1 MKIILLT
8 LLATSLIQLG
18 YFLWKVVADDL
29 PRLGEA
35 KLFVALKAYF
45 SNWKWTL
52 GMALR
57 VTGLILFIKATSIG
71 DISLVQ
77 PLMSFGDIFFV
88 ILAFVF
94 LHERLVKLEWI
105 GLCITFIGTIG
116 ISFEAKI
123 LDPVA
128 IDWFRVAVFF
138 SVAIIV
144 LMSFILLAKRNQKS
158 EVFWGLAVGMSYG
171 VGSVLIKLMT
181 SSLVLSG
188 QAVNFVNCI
197 FNPLFPCI
205 IVANIFG
212 LVFLQ
217 MGFQNGRAAVIFPV
231 HLSVVIGVAVLA
243 GVLLFSETVSLYRL
257 ACILGIVIG
266 TVLFQYSANTKNI
279 R

>member
-8 LLATSLIQLG
+8 LLATSLVQLG

-29 PRLGEA
+29 PRLGEV

-45 SNWKWTL
+45 SSWKWTL

-77 PLMSFGDIFFV
+77 PLMFFGDIFFV
-88 ILAFVF
+88 ILVCVF
-94 LHERLVKLEWI
+94 LHERLVKLEWV
-105 GLCITFIGTIG
+105 GLCITFVGTVG
-116 ISFEAKI
+116 ISFEAKT
-123 LDPVA
+123 LDPAA
-128 IDWFRVAVFF
+128 IDWFRIAVFF
-138 SVAIIV
+138 SVAIMV
-144 LMSFILLAKRNQKS
+144 LMCFILLAKKNQKS
-158 EVFWGLAVGMSYG
+158 EVFWGLAIGMSYG
-171 VGSVLIKLMT
+171 VGAVLIKLMT

-188 QAVNFVNCI
+188 QAVNFVNFV

-205 IVANIFG
+205 IVANILG

-257 ACILGIVIG
+257 ACILVIVIG
-266 TVLFQYSANTKNI
+266 TVLFQYSANAKKH
-279 R
+279 